1 MEPETSAGSAEAYE
15 GPPGRWADLE
25 RLTARGGN
33 LVGPGFEPGPEVRQL
48 LACDEFRVLVV
59 GAGGLGCELLKDL
72 ALTGFRNVH
81 VIDMDTIDVSNLNR
95 QFLFRPADVGKPKA
109 EVAARAVNERV
120 SGANV
125 VPHFCRIEEKPNEF
139 YRDFA
144 MIVLGLDSLEA
155 RAYMNAVACGFA
167 EYDAEGNVD
176 PSTIKPIV
184 DGGTEGFKG
193 HSRVLLPGMTPC
205 FHCTLWLFPPQT
217 KFPLCTLAETP
228 RSAAHCVEY
237 AKLILWGQERPG
249 EAFDADEPEHMTWV
263 YERAKKRAETFG
275 IPGVT
280 YSHAQG
286 VVKNIIP
293 AIASTNAVVA
303 ASCTL
308 EALKIATCCS
318 KGMNNYM
325 MYMGTA
331 GVYTHTVAYERDP
344 ECAVCSPGVP
354 FSAPAAMTLQAFIDA
369 LKQDARFA
377 GKLERPSVSSAG
389 RNLYMAAPPVL
400 EQATRANLAK
410 SMRELLGA
418 EPGVVNV
425 TGKKFPGVLR
435 LRPVLTAGDSMDQ
448 N

>member
-1 MEPETSAGSAEAYE
+1 MEAEEASTSYASPA
-15 GPPGRWADLE
+15 GRWGDLE
-25 RLTARGGN
+25 RLTARAGN
-33 LVGPGFEPGPEVRQL
+33 LVGPGFEPGPEVLEL
-48 LACDEFRVLVV
+48 LASDEFKVLVV

-95 QFLFRPADVGKPKA
+95 QFLFRPADVGRAKA
-109 EVAARAVNERV
+109 EVAAARVNERV
-120 SGANV
+120 AGANV
-125 VPHFCRIEEKPNEF
+125 VPHFCRIEEKDEAF
-139 YRDFA
+139 YRQFA
-144 MIVLGLDSLEA
+144 LIVLGLDSLEA
-155 RAYMNAVACGFA
+155 RAYMNAVACGML
-167 EYDAEGNVD
+167 EYDEDGDVD

-193 HSRVLLPGMTPC
+193 HARVLLPGVTPC

-237 AKLILWGQERPG
+237 AKLILWTQQRPG
-249 EAFDADEPEHMTWV
+249 ESFDADDAEHMTWV
-263 YERAKKRAETFG
+263 YERARKRAEAFG

-280 YSHAQG
+280 YSHTQG

-293 AIASTNAVVA
+293 AIASTNAIVA
-303 ASCTL
+303 ASCAL

-318 KGMNNYM
+318 KGMDNYM

-344 ECAVCSPGVP
+344 DCVVCSPGVAVQ
-354 FSAPAAMTLQAFIDA
+354 APPEVTLREFVEQ
-369 LKQDARFA
+369 LKADERFA
-377 GKLERPSVSSAG
+377 GKLSNPSLSYAG

-400 EQATRANLAK
+400 EQMTRANLDAPLSK
-410 SMRELLGA
+410 LLGDGA
-418 EPGVVNV
+418 DGSAAINV
-425 TGKKFPGVLR
+425 TDKKLAGVLR
-435 LRPVLTAGDSMDQ
+435 VRPSLGDTME